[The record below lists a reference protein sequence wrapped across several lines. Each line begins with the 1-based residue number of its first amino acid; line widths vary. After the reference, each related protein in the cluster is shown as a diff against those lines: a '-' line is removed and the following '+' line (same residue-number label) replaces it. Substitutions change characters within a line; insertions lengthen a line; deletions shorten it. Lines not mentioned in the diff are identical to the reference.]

1 MRRPYE
7 GSEVVGAEV
16 VGASFKPA
24 AINAALN
31 CRYLVI

>member
-1 MRRPYE
+1 MR
-7 GSEVVGAEV
+7 GSNSAFSNVATGVAVDE
-16 VGASFKPA
+16 